1 MNEDSLHLPAA
12 SLSTLKMRA
21 KLLGE
26 IRQYFESHEYF
37 EVETP
42 LLCRE
47 SVIDAHLDP
56 FVVELSNGS
65 STSPVQAYLQTSPE
79 FCMKRLLVAGAERI
93 YQLCKAFRRDE
104 TGRLHNPEFTML
116 EWYAVGI
123 DQIEQMD
130 FIESLSRQVLRY
142 SVLIEGLPARF
153 VRVSYEQAF
162 QKSLNISPL
171 ECTVEE
177 MIQVAQRTI
186 PDEIPV
192 NHKGENEGKDFWC
205 DLLLTACVEDWLKKQ
220 RAVFVYDYPV
230 SQAALARVSPTDPR
244 VAERFELFLDGIE
257 ISNGYRELLDAEELE
272 RRNIIQNQLRIDQG
286 LQPLPETRHLL
297 SAMRQ
302 GLPDCTGVA
311 LGVDRL
317 LMLALDC
324 KSIDQVQ
331 AFPFSRV

>member
-12 SLSTLKMRA
+12 SLPTLKLRA

-26 IRQYFESHEYF
+26 IRRFFESHGYF

-56 FVVELSNGS
+56 FVVELSGLPS
-65 STSPVQAYLQTSPE
+65 ADQLLAYLQTSPE
-79 FCMKRLLVAGAERI
+79 FCMKRLLAAGAERI

-104 TGRLHNPEFTML
+104 SGQLHNPEFTML
-116 EWYAVGI
+116 EWYAVGV
-123 DQIEQMD
+123 DQLEQMD
-130 FIESLSRQVLRY
+130 FIESLCRQILRD
-142 SVLIEGLPARF
+142 SNLIQELPASF

-162 QKSLNISPL
+162 QNSLAISPL
-171 ECTVEE
+171 ECTVEDL
-177 MIQVAQRTI
+177 IQAAERTI
-186 PDEIPV
+186 PDDIPT
-192 NHKGENEGKDFWC
+192 NHKGEKEGKDFWC
-205 DLLLTACVEDWLKKQ
+205 DLLLTGCIEDWLKEQ

-257 ISNGYRELLDAEELE
+257 ISNGYRELLNAEELE
-272 RRNIIQNQLRIDQG
+272 RRNVIQNQLRIDQR

-317 LMLALDC
+317 LMLALNCD
-324 KSIDQVQ
+324 SIDQVQ
-331 AFPFSRV
+331 AFPFSGV